1 MSNIV
6 QIVKDVKPANREDL
20 LRVLLNIQ
28 NILDTYFELQERLS
42 KAPLV
47 IKQFIEENQGEII
60 SLETLRDDVDKMVKT
75 VA

>member
-6 QIVKDVKPANREDL
+6 QIVKDVKPATREDL
-20 LRVLLNIQ
+20 QRVLTNIQ
-28 NILDTYFELQERLS
+28 SILDSYFELQERLS

-47 IKQFIEENQGEII
+47 ISQFIEEHDGDLE
-60 SLETLRDDVDKMVKT
+60 SLDLLRDDIQKLIKT